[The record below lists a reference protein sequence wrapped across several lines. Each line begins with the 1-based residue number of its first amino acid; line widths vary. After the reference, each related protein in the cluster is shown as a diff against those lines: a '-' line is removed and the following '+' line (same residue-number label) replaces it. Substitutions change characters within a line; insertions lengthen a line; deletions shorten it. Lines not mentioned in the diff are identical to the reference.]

1 MEAVGQL
8 TGGVAHDFN
17 NLLAVILGNLELIE
31 LEVGERGEAPK
42 WIQRAI
48 AAIERGA
55 SLTQRLL
62 AFSRKQSLRPESVD
76 VYQLV
81 RSMLD
86 MLRRTLGETIEIEVV
101 GGVELW
107 LSRVDPGQLENSMLN
122 LAINARD
129 AMSGGGKLVIEIS
142 NVQVDE
148 DYSMAEAELEPGQ
161 YVLVAVRDSGDGMSA
176 EVAAHAF
183 EPFFT
188 TKDVGEGS
196 GLGLSMVYGF
206 VKQSGGHAVISSVEG
221 QGTTLELY
229 LPRYVGSDTEAAVRS
244 QEEPRP
250 RARGERVLVVEDD
263 ADVRALI
270 LWILTSLGYAVRE
283 ASSARAALEVL
294 ESEARVDLLLTDVV
308 LPAGM
313 SGRELAE
320 LASQRRPN
328 LPVLYMSGY
337 TEDAVVQRGQL
348 EDSLHFLQKPFRIG
362 AIAQA
367 VRRALAGASS

>member
-1 MEAVGQL
+1 M
-8 TGGVAHDFN
+8 
-17 NLLAVILGNLELIE
+17 
-31 LEVGERGEAPK
+31 
-42 WIQRAI
+42 
-48 AAIERGA
+48 
-55 SLTQRLL
+55 
-62 AFSRKQSLRPESVD
+62 
-76 VYQLV
+76 
-81 RSMLD
+81 
-86 MLRRTLGETIEIEVV
+86 
-101 GGVELW
+101 
-107 LSRVDPGQLENSMLN
+107 
-122 LAINARD
+122 
-129 AMSGGGKLVIEIS
+129 
-142 NVQVDE
+142 
-148 DYSMAEAELEPGQ
+148 
-161 YVLVAVRDSGDGMSA
+161 LVAVRDNGDGMSA
-176 EVAAHAF
+176 EIAAHAF

-206 VKQSGGHAVISSVEG
+206 VKQSGGHAAISSVEG

-229 LPRYVGSDTEAAVRS
+229 LPRHIGSDAEVAVHP
-244 QEEPRP
+244 QEKSRP

-270 LWILTSLGYAVRE
+270 LRILASLGYEVRE

-320 LASQRRPN
+320 VAAQRRPN
-328 LPVLYMSGY
+328 LPVLYVSGY
-337 TEDAVVQRGQL
+337 TEDAVVQQRRL
-348 EDSLHFLQKPFRIG
+348 EDGRYFLQKPFRIG